1 MLGYWRFSGAWK
13 RVTFSGMENQPDRKS
28 LLDAYRVPGFRARSR
43 VDGIGG
49 DPPVFVITLD
59 RRSKKR
65 CAAPAANLVA
75 AFTTTAGVGRAIL
88 AAEDAR
94 FISTSRWPA

>member
-1 MLGYWRFSGAWK
+1 MGK
-13 RVTFSGMENQPDRKS
+13 QPDQKS
-28 LLDAYRVPGFRARSR
+28 LLDAYRVPGFRARAR

-49 DPPVFVITLD
+49 DLPVFVITLD

-65 CAAPAANLVA
+65 CAVHAASPVA
-75 AFTTTAGVGRAIL
+75 AFTTTDGVGRAISV
-88 AAEDAR
+88 AEDER